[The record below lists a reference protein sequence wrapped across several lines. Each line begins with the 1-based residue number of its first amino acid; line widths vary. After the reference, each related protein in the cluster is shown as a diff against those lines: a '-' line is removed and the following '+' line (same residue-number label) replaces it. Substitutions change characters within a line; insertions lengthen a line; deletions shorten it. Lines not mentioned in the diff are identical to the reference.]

1 MPFLRAGAVV
11 ANFLY
16 IVILFGICT
25 AVAGPVFGILVLI
38 AWGIAAIYVTNK
50 DAAGKA
56 EKARKLADSDIRQ

>member
-1 MPFLRAGAVV
+1 MPYLRVGAVM
-11 ANFLY
+11 ANFLF

-38 AWGIAAIYVTNK
+38 AWGIAAIYVTNE

-56 EKARKLADSDIRQ
+56 VKERKLADSDIR